1 MLLRDKVLV
10 EKCINTIMWDY
21 NRDLTSDINAKQ
33 DLQLSFMEFLAIN
46 TPEQVEYG
54 IEYTFNEYQKE
65 YEVLCPIIKEYKT
78 YGFTGTLSDL
88 KVEEPEV
95 TTVPITKE
103 SNWAIVFKKADNS
116 GGTITQ
122 EMPESTEC
130 PTSTTEPTPL
140 NIFSVKEQKTPLTNY
155 WKEII
160 KKIWG

>member
-65 YEVLCPIIKEYKT
+65 YEILCPIIKEYKT

-88 KVEEPEV
+88 KVEEPE
-95 TTVPITKE
+95 TDKSITKD
-103 SNWAIVFKKADNS
+103 SNWAIVFKKADTCS
-116 GGTITQ
+116 DTITQ
-122 EMPESTEC
+122 DVVCNEW
-130 PTSTTEPTPL
+130 PTSTTEPLPI
-140 NIFSVKEQKTPLTNY
+140 NIFNIQEQKTPLSNY